1 MHYQKALFEGYNVT
15 KSITK
20 FLLTESERIEED
32 NKQNLPN
39 QLKAKKNLLEEE
51 GSLSI
56 RFNLRK

>member
-39 QLKAKKNLLEEE
+39 QLKAKKKTYWRKKV
-51 GSLSI
+51 LS
-56 RFNLRK
+56 RFDSI